1 MSIQPRSPYRVR
13 AALLVLAL
21 STGCAVTR
29 PTGAWRGL
37 PPDAAL
43 ARSSWTLI
51 PQAEEWPSSPAEPRG
66 YVFQRQRGSHETVFS
81 VDHPRV
87 DDFVSTFQSDLRGF
101 LQRALLRSGR
111 YLPRMA
117 AIMEEEGVPPE
128 LAYLPLI
135 ESGFRPEAVSR
146 AGAVGPWQLIRGTGR
161 RYGLRIDRYVD
172 ERRDPVK
179 STRAAARYLRDLYAM
194 FGNWELSLAAY
205 NTGEARIAR
214 ILERHQVDDF
224 WDMMEGGYLQRETR
238 DFVPQF
244 LAALQIAR
252 APEAHGFDESDA
264 EPVRYDLVRVDRSLP
279 LRTVAKLAGAPVEE
293 VSGLNPQLVRGVTP
307 PDREGYRVRVPKGTG
322 ERFELAYSRMVQEAR
337 QFQAQRSPAPRS
349 AGEPYRVR
357 RGDTPSLIAK
367 RLGVPVRSLMAANG
381 WKNPRRLQIGQ
392 VVRVPAMQLRDAVKE
407 RPVRVA
413 ANKARKGRAN

>member
-1 MSIQPRSPYRVR
+1 MS
-13 AALLVLAL
+13 
-21 STGCAVTR
+21 
-29 PTGAWRGL
+29 PT
-37 PPDAAL
+37 
-43 ARSSWTLI
+43 
-51 PQAEEWPSSPAEPRG
+51 EEWPSSPAEPHD
-66 YVFQRQRGSHETVFS
+66 YIFKRQGRRQDAFS

-87 DDFVSTFQSDLRGF
+87 DDFVSTFQSQWRGF
-101 LQRALLRSGR
+101 FQRALARSGK

-117 AIMEEEGVPPE
+117 AIMEKEGVPPE

-161 RYGLRIDRYVD
+161 RYGLRIDQYVD

-224 WDMMEGGYLQRETR
+224 WDMMEQGYLHRETR

-252 APEAHGFDESDA
+252 APEAHGFDEPDA
-264 EPVRYDLVRVDRSLP
+264 EPVRYDLVRVARSLP

-337 QFQAQRSPAPRS
+337 QYQPQRVLAPRP

-357 RGDTPSLIAK
+357 RGDTPFGIAR
-367 RLGVPVRSLMAANG
+367 RLGVPVKSLMAANG

-392 VVRVPAMQLRDAVKE
+392 VVRVPAMRAQAGAKDAS
-407 RPVRVA
+407 VRVA
-413 ANKARKGRAN
+413 ASKARKGRAN